1 MRCTHCGMPLSPTL
15 TQNQCPRCGAPNVHT
30 GGKVRLTRAASQAP
44 HAIFPPLEVP
54 PVIQDAQS
62 WSTPSS
68 SSSTPP
74 TPSPLSTYSEE
85 QLFFP
90 GQKNDDY
97 IPPVH
102 SEPLQ
107 GPVQQLQPYSSDST
121 ASATPE
127 QFATI
132 DALPQNNPTFIP
144 TTPAPEADNSVPWDQ
159 QVYYV
164 HRTPTSTPVAKA
176 PQTSSTSMTRT
187 NSDGNA
193 SEIEAPR
200 TKLGFT
206 LAAACMSLG
215 AFILIFVYILSQSLM
230 PPAPLTTQSST
241 VSAVPNA
248 AAQAATAQAT
258 QPLTPTALV
267 ATATSVASAQQYI
280 DNVQLASGVNT
291 TTGTPLDQRT
301 SFRLGQPVYVTLTVH
316 TLAYNGA
323 VCLTW
328 TVNNQAIP
336 YATTVGSS
344 TLGQTNAYF
353 FFKPEATGNG
363 SVDVAWS
370 ATTACANTVQIQQA
384 DFQVLP

>member
-1 MRCTHCGMPLSPTL
+1 MRCTHCGMPLSPTQ
-15 TQNQCPRCGAPNVHT
+15 TQNQCPRCGAPSVHT
-30 GGKVRLTRAASQAP
+30 SGKARFTRVASQAP

-62 WSTPSS
+62 WNTLSS

-74 TPSPLSTYSEE
+74 PFSTYSEE

-90 GQKNDDY
+90 GQENDDY

-107 GPVQQLQPYSSDST
+107 GPIQQLQPYSSDSV

-127 QFATI
+127 QFAI
-132 DALPQNNPTFIP
+132 IGALPQNNPTFIP
-144 TTPAPEADNSVPWDQ
+144 ATPAPEADSSLPWDQ
-159 QVYYV
+159 QACYV
-164 HRTPTSTPVAKA
+164 HRTPTSTPIAKA
-176 PQTSSTSMTRT
+176 PQTSNTSIART
-187 NSDGNA
+187 NLDGNT
-193 SEIEAPR
+193 SGIEAPR

-215 AFILIFVYILSQSLM
+215 AFILIFIYILSQNLM
-230 PPAPLTTQSST
+230 PPMPLTTQSST
-241 VSAVPNA
+241 VSTVPNA

-258 QPLTPTALV
+258 QSLTPTAQA
-267 ATATSVASAQQYI
+267 ATATPVANAQQYI
-280 DNVQLASGVNT
+280 DNVQLASGVNAA
-291 TTGTPLDQRT
+291 TGAPLDQRT
-301 SFRLGQPVYVTLTVH
+301 SFRLGQPIYVTLTVH

-344 TLGQTNAYF
+344 TLRQTNAYF

-370 ATTACANTVQIQQA
+370 ATTACANTVQIQQV
-384 DFQVLP
+384 DFKVLP